1 MHRCK
6 LFDVSKQNEKTEK
19 NEKKEG
25 NEQSWRTAGRPASRC
40 GKIGDYREK
49 EDEYQEKRVGTRRVA
64 APKSMPS
71 QSRRLTELDGD
82 GPRNDASSE

>member
-1 MHRCK
+1 

-49 EDEYQEKRVGTRRVA
+49 EDEIRRSGSA
-64 APKSMPS
+64 QGES
-71 QSRRLTELDGD
+71 L
-82 GPRNDASSE
+82 PRNPCQANLVV